1 MSAARTSLIL
11 TLTVWLG
18 LGVNLPAQ
26 TASTPSPLESLRS
39 EFTSSVLS
47 GSRQITEQ
55 YIRAL
60 GKLEEELASAGDYED
75 ALAVQKRR
83 DDLTRVLAKSPAPL
97 AAPSIQLTT
106 SAARLTGVTLDE
118 GNLTRWR
125 TTGSHAEWAVKTAP
139 GTYRIEISYVFTAG
153 PDAVA
158 VAAAGAAPPTEAR
171 FRFQEV
177 FVLSSTTNFR
187 DLLLARSENLV
198 TYTTVRTEPLT
209 FTKPSFTLRLEALQN
224 YGTEIVRIKDIRL
237 IPEEAAAPV
246 VTVNTPPPSGSGES
260 DLAVL
265 RENFLKEITAL
276 RAPILSEYEAKLK
289 TLKAQPDIAKDAEL
303 QTLIAAEQK
312 RAIAGTGSVNS
323 KPGSVVKMPGANL
336 DGFEDLNGALWVAD
350 PGNTAERF
358 KVSHEG
364 KEFWVRLSWV
374 KCPPPTADDEH
385 ELRSAA
391 KAFGIA
397 EDDALAIGRVAL
409 EYARGHLEG
418 KPLRLLVRSQR
429 TEKKDAAPALVF
441 LDGLGFFQ
449 AMLVDYGLAA
459 YSPPEART
467 PAQRSL
473 VELAMM
479 RMLKERQDKA
489 SAREPAPGAWAFR
502 AAAPSKR

>member
-1 MSAARTSLIL
+1 MPLARTASIL
-11 TLTVWLG
+11 TLLAWLG
-18 LGVNLPAQ
+18 LSTGLYAQ
-26 TASTPSPLESLRS
+26 TAVAPSPIETLRT
-39 EFTSSVLS
+39 EFTSGVLS

-60 GKLEEELASAGDYED
+60 GKLVDELAIAGDYED
-75 ALAVQKRR
+75 AIAVQNRR
-83 DDLTRVLAKSPAPL
+83 EDLMRVLAKTPAPS
-97 AAPSIQLTT
+97 AAPSIPLTP
-106 SAARLTGVTLDE
+106 SSARLTGVTLDE

-125 TTGSHAEWAVKTAP
+125 TTGSHAEWTVKAIP
-139 GTYRIEISYVFTAG
+139 GTYRIEISYLFTAG

-158 VAAAGAAPPTEAR
+158 VAAAGVAPPTEAR
-171 FRFQEV
+171 FRIQEV

-187 DLLLARSENLV
+187 EVQLARSQNLI
-198 TYTTVRTEPLT
+198 TYSTVLTEPLT
-209 FTKPSFTLRLEALQN
+209 FAKPTFTLRLEALQN
-224 YGTEIVRIKDIRL
+224 YGSEVIRIKDIRL
-237 IPEEAAAPV
+237 VPDGGTAPIV
-246 VTVNTPPPSGSGES
+246 AVSAPPPSGSGES

-265 RENFLKEITAL
+265 RENFLKEIVAI

-289 TLKAQPDIAKDAEL
+289 TLKAQPNIAKDAEL
-303 QTLIAAEQK
+303 QNLIAAEQK
-312 RAIAGTGSVNS
+312 RAVTNTGPANS
-323 KPGSVVKMPGANL
+323 KQGPVVKLPGASL
-336 DGFEDLNGALWVAD
+336 DGFEDLNGAMWVSD

-364 KEFWVRLSWV
+364 REFWVRLSWV
-374 KCPPPTADDEH
+374 KCPPPTADDEG

-391 KAFGIA
+391 KAFGIG

-418 KPLRLLVRSQR
+418 KPLRLLVRSHR

-449 AMLVDYGLAA
+449 GMLIDYGLAA
-459 YSPPEART
+459 YSPPESRT

-489 SAREPAPGAWAFR
+489 TAREPAPGAWAFR
-502 AAAPSKR
+502 AAAPTKR